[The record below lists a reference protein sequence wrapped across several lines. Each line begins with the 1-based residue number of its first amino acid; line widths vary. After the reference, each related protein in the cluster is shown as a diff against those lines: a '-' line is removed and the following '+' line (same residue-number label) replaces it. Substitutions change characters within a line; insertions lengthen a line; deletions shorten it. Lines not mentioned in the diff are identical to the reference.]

1 MLGLKFYLTHPRVL
15 FSRIMIYIDQHYFD
29 LPDKLYL
36 SCFHR
41 YHHQKKM
48 NWNHPK
54 GYCEK
59 LNWLKIN
66 DRNPLYTQL
75 VDKIEVKKY
84 VANVI
89 GEEYVIPTIAV
100 YNSASEINWDEL
112 PQKFAI
118 KCNHDSGS
126 CIVCQDKEKLNKKD
140 VDSWLHYK
148 LNKNWFKQAREWAYK
163 DVNRRILVEELM
175 KDPSGDIKDYKF
187 FCFDGE
193 VKALYI
199 VNNRQNQDINTTSD
213 FFDADFNWIP
223 VKCHFDNSSVLPER
237 PLNFELMKNLCSKLS
252 KGFPQVRIDFYEASG
267 KVYFGEFTFYTFGAE
282 NPLCPEQYELLFG
295 SWINLNKL
303 SRLG

>member
-100 YNSASEINWDEL
+100 YDSVAEINWDEL

-118 KCNHDSGS
+118 KCNHDSAS
-126 CIVCQDKEKLNKKD
+126 CIICQDKNYINRNEVITRLEYKLNKK
-140 VDSWLHYK
+140 WYK
-148 LNKNWFKQAREWAYK
+148 LGREWAYK
-163 DVNRRILVEELM
+163 DVKPRILVEKLL
-175 KDPSGDIKDYKF
+175 DDSFGDIKDYKL

-199 VNNRQNQDINTTSD
+199 VSNRQNPNVKTTSD
-213 FFDADFNWIP
+213 FFDVTFNRIP
-223 VKCHFDNSSVLPER
+223 VKCHYDNSETLPEK

-252 KGFPQVRIDFYEASG
+252 KGIPHVRIDFYEVNG
-267 KVYFGEFTFYTFGAE
+267 KVYFGEYTFYSFGAE
-282 NPLCPEQYELLFG
+282 DPLYPEKYELLFG
-295 SWINLNKL
+295 SWINVNRINKQ
-303 SRLG
+303 